1 MLNKLPYYIRRPHG
15 ELWHQYGSY
24 CWHLDELSCS
34 ESPFP
39 PCDRVYFLLRY
50 VKRCFH
56 DCQLVFWSQYYSY
69 TIGLALNFDHSWQ
82 RHQGDLKEGHKK
94 WKYSKSRSKLD
105 KKYYYDVYLSF
116 FFFVMAKSI
125 RDFFLNFW
133 NIKIYV
139 IQILSFCFLVL
150 LCFGAYQNEEVRM
163 FSCVKMSKFY
173 E

>member
-15 ELWHQYGSY
+15 EVWHQYGSY

-82 RHQGDLKEGHKK
+82 THQGDLKEGHKK

-105 KKYYYDVYLSF
+105 KKYYYVYLSF
-116 FFFVMAKSI
+116 FFCNGKVNTWLLLK
-125 RDFFLNFW
+125 FL
-133 NIKIYV
+133 K
-139 IQILSFCFLVL
+139 
-150 LCFGAYQNEEVRM
+150 YQNLRYTDIKFLF
-163 FSCVKMSKFY
+163 FSSALLWSVPKWRSSNVFMCKN